1 MYREAKNLMRTSHYD
16 LLTATFGNVQVLL
29 AENLMKW
36 SDTDKACTDMFNGSH
51 LATEI
56 LEGAPNYNLI
66 AMENFQSVWLDS
78 KAFNLGCRGKKSL
91 FLKILLCLFF
101 KQKVE
106 FIFIPYFTYI
116 SNQYV
121 VGLFNIEI
129 EISKLLQITP
139 SQLIGY
145 W

>member
-56 LEGAPNYNLI
+56 LEGAPDYDLI

-91 FLKILLCLFF
+91 FSILLCLFF

-106 FIFIPYFTYI
+106 FIFIPYSTYI

-121 VGLFNIEI
+121 VGLCNIEI
-129 EISKLLQITP
+129 GISKHRQIT
-139 SQLIGY
+139 STQMKGY
-145 W
+145 Q

>member
-1 MYREAKNLMRTSHYD
+1 MYGEAKNLMRTSHYD

-29 AENLMKW
+29 AENRMKW

-56 LEGAPNYNLI
+56 LEGAPDYNLI

-91 FLKILLCLFF
+91 FSILLCLFF

-106 FIFIPYFTYI
+106 FIFIPYSTYI

-121 VGLFNIEI
+121 VGLCNIEI
-129 EISKLLQITP
+129 GISKHRQIT
-139 SQLIGY
+139 STQMKGY
-145 W
+145 Q

>member
-1 MYREAKNLMRTSHYD
+1 MYREAKNLMRTSHND
-16 LLTATFGNVQVLL
+16 LLSATFGNVQVLL

-56 LEGAPNYNLI
+56 LEGSPNYNLI

-91 FLKILLCLFF
+91 F
-101 KQKVE
+101 
-106 FIFIPYFTYI
+106 
-116 SNQYV
+116 
-121 VGLFNIEI
+121 
-129 EISKLLQITP
+129 
-139 SQLIGY
+139 
-145 W
+145 

>member
-56 LEGAPNYNLI
+56 LEGAPDYNLI

-91 FLKILLCLFF
+91 FSILLCLFF

-106 FIFIPYFTYI
+106 FIFIPYSTYI

-121 VGLFNIEI
+121 VGLCNIEI
-129 EISKLLQITP
+129 GISKHRQIT
-139 SQLIGY
+139 STQMKGY
-145 W
+145 Q